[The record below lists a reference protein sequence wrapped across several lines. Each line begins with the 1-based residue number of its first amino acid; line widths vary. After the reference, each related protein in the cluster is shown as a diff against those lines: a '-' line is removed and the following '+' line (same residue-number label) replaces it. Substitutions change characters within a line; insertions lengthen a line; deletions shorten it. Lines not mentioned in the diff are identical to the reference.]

1 MVQMFFRAKRRLK
14 SEWRGLKSLLR
25 KKSTKRL
32 LKVSYVL
39 YEVSRVIYNP
49 FRILDLIFINQNKLL
64 KNL

>member
-39 YEVSRVIYNP
+39 YEVSRV
-49 FRILDLIFINQNKLL
+49 
-64 KNL
+64 